1 MRGPEASSTINNNCM
16 KTLVV
21 DDSRLARNELKRLL
35 KEFDNVQV
43 VGEAASVDEAKEKI
57 ADLKPDLIFLD
68 IQMPGKSGFD
78 LLEELETVP
87 EVIFST
93 AYDEHALKAFEYNAL
108 DYLVKPVQ
116 KQRLAGSVAKVF
128 EKMKKKAR
136 EEESGAGDKLTS
148 DDQVFVKD
156 GEKCWFVQLSDI
168 RLFEVSGNYTTVYFD
183 TSKPMITRTLNYLET
198 RLDDKTFF
206 RANRQQIINL
216 KWIERIEPWFSGSLR
231 IYMKGGEE
239 IDVSRRQ
246 TLKFKELMS
255 F

>member
-1 MRGPEASSTINNNCM
+1 MR
-16 KTLVV
+16 TLVV

-35 KEFDNVQV
+35 KEFDKVQI

-57 ADLKPDLIFLD
+57 SESKPDLIFLD
-68 IQMPGKSGFD
+68 IQMPGKNGFK

-116 KQRLAGSVAKVF
+116 KERLAGAVAKVF
-128 EKMKKKAR
+128 DKIQKKKEQ
-136 EEESGAGDKLTS
+136 EENQDDKLTIN
-148 DDQVFVKD
+148 DQVFVKD

-168 RLFEVSGNYTTVYFD
+168 RLFEVSGNYTTVYFGD
-183 TSKPMITRTLNYLET
+183 SKPMITRTLNYLES
-198 RLDDKTFF
+198 RLDEKTYF

-231 IYMKGGEE
+231 IYLKGGEE

-246 TLKFKELMS
+246 TLKFKDIMS

>member
-1 MRGPEASSTINNNCM
+1 M

-35 KEFDNVQV
+35 KEFDNVQI
-43 VGEAASVDEAKEKI
+43 VGEAASVDEAIEKVNE
-57 ADLKPDLIFLD
+57 LKPDLIFLD
-68 IQMPGKSGFD
+68 IQMPGKNGFD
-78 LLEELETVP
+78 LLEELEAVP

-128 EKMKKKAR
+128 EKMKKKER
-136 EEESGAGDKLTS
+136 EEENGNEDKLS
-148 DDQVFVKD
+148 SNDQVFVKD
-156 GEKCWFVQLSDI
+156 GERCWFVQLSEI

-183 TSKPMITRTLNYLET
+183 KSKPMITRTLNYLES

-246 TLKFKELMS
+246 TLKFKDLMS

>member
-1 MRGPEASSTINNNCM
+1 M
-16 KTLVV
+16 KTVII

-43 VGEAASVDEAKEKI
+43 IGEAASVDEAKEKI
-57 ADLKPDLIFLD
+57 NELRPDLIFLD
-68 IQMPGKSGFD
+68 IQMPGKTGFD
-78 LLEELETVP
+78 LLEELESIP
-87 EVIFST
+87 EVVFST

-116 KQRLAGSVAKVF
+116 KQRLAGAVSKVF
-128 EKMKKKAR
+128 DKIKKKQAAER
-136 EEESGAGDKLTS
+136 DGEENILTIN
-148 DDQVFVKD
+148 DQVFVKD
-156 GEKCWFVQLSDI
+156 GERCWFVQLTDI
-168 RLFEVSGNYTTVYFD
+168 RLFEVSGNYTTVYFGD
-183 TSKPMITRTLNYLET
+183 SKPMITRTLNYLES

-231 IYMKGGEE
+231 IYLKGGEE

-246 TLKFKELMS
+246 TLKFKDLMS

>member
-1 MRGPEASSTINNNCM
+1 M
-16 KTLVV
+16 KTLVI

-35 KEFDNVQV
+35 KEFDNVQI
-43 VGEAASVDEAKEKI
+43 VGEAASVDEAKDKI
-57 ADLKPDLIFLD
+57 NELRPDLIFLD
-68 IQMPGKSGFD
+68 IQMPGKTGFD
-78 LLEELETVP
+78 LLEELEAVP

-116 KQRLAGSVAKVF
+116 KQRLAGSVSKVF
-128 EKMKKKAR
+128 DKIKKR
-136 EEESGAGDKLTS
+136 EEEQDKSGDKLTIN
-148 DDQVFVKD
+148 DQVFVKD
-156 GEKCWFVQLSDI
+156 GERCWFVQLSDI

-183 TSKPMITRTLNYLET
+183 DSKPMITRTLNYLES

-231 IYMKGGEE
+231 IYLKGGEE

-246 TLKFKELMS
+246 TLKFKDLMS

>member
-1 MRGPEASSTINNNCM
+1 M
-16 KTLVV
+16 KTLII

-35 KEFDNVQV
+35 KEFDNVQI
-43 VGEAASVDEAKEKI
+43 VGEAASADEAKEKI
-57 ADLKPDLIFLD
+57 NELKPDLIFLD
-68 IQMPGKSGFD
+68 IQMPGKNGFQ
-78 LLEELETVP
+78 LLEELEVLP

-116 KQRLAGSVAKVF
+116 KQRLAGSVSKVF
-128 EKMKKKAR
+128 DKIKKKEA
-136 EEESGAGDKLTS
+136 EQNDGGENLLTIH
-148 DDQVFVKD
+148 DQVFVKD
-156 GEKCWFVQLSDI
+156 GERCWFVQLSEI

-183 TSKPMITRTLNYLET
+183 KSKPMITRTLNYLES

-231 IYMKGGEE
+231 IYLKGGEE

>member
-1 MRGPEASSTINNNCM
+1 M
-16 KTLVV
+16 KTLII

-35 KEFDNVQV
+35 KEFDNVQI
-43 VGEAASVDEAKEKI
+43 VGEAASADEAKEKI
-57 ADLKPDLIFLD
+57 NELKPDLIFLD
-68 IQMPGKSGFD
+68 IQMPGKNGFE
-78 LLEELETVP
+78 LLEELEVLP

-116 KQRLAGSVAKVF
+116 KQRLAGSVSKVYD
-128 EKMKKKAR
+128 KIKKK
-136 EEESGAGDKLTS
+136 ENEQNNTQEGILTIN
-148 DDQVFVKD
+148 DQVFVKD
-156 GEKCWFVQLSDI
+156 GERCWFVQLSEI

-183 TSKPMITRTLNYLET
+183 TSKPMITRTLNYLES

-231 IYMKGGEE
+231 IYLKGGEE